1 MSDSRGMAR
10 SKSNVGGARLVS
22 TAVALAAANWSPS
35 NRICVAFSGG
45 SDSTVL
51 LHALAAERAKS
62 QDPWALTAH
71 HVHHDLSPNAGAWA
85 AHCEAFCVALSVP
98 FAVERVTVDQHAGT
112 GIEAA
117 ARDARMASLDRVN
130 ADIIA
135 LAHHARD
142 QAETLLLQ
150 LLRGSG
156 PPGMAAMPMAV
167 DRYLRPLLGTPK
179 TALLDYARQ
188 HALCWI
194 EDESNADNRFSRNR
208 LRNTVWPALIDA
220 FPAAEATLFRAAQHQ
235 ADAAQLLDDLAAIDA
250 VACAVDG
257 SLRLASFSDLTQAR
271 RANLLRFWLHSHN
284 VKPPAADTLREWLKQ
299 LASVTAIQAIELR
312 GGAHQGVIRVY
323 RGHAHITADA
333 RFWQPRAWAGEPS
346 LKLKCG
352 DVTVGELC
360 FASGTQNGALRP
372 PRAGETWTIRMRQ
385 EGDSVALSE
394 RSGHVALKNIFQQA
408 NIPPWLRNTWPLLL
422 CNDEIAAV
430 ASVATAKAFTVSP
443 GESGLVCQWKPA
455 CVPPLRS

>member
-1 MSDSRGMAR
+1 MAR
-10 SKSNVGGARLVS
+10 SKPNVGGAELVG

-35 NRICVAFSGG
+35 TRVCVAFSGG

-51 LHALAAERAKS
+51 LHALAAYRAKN
-62 QDPWALTAH
+62 QLAWALAAH
-71 HVHHDLSPNAGAWA
+71 HVHHGLSPNADMWA
-85 AHCEAFCVALSVP
+85 AHCMAFCADLSVP
-98 FAVERVTVDQHAGT
+98 FTTQRVTVDQHAGT

-117 ARDARMASLDRVN
+117 ARVARMSSLERVN

-156 PPGMAAMPMAV
+156 PPGMAAMPMAA
-167 DRYLRPLLGTPK
+167 DRYLRPLLSVPK
-179 TALLDYARQ
+179 AVLLDYARH
-188 HALCWI
+188 HALAWI
-194 EDESNADNRFSRNR
+194 DDESNADDRFSRNR
-208 LRNTVWPALIDA
+208 LRNTVWPALIGA

-250 VACAVDG
+250 VACVVDG
-257 SLRLASFSDLTQAR
+257 SIRLALLNEFTPAR

-284 VKPPAADTLREWLKQ
+284 VKPPASDTLREWLKQ

-323 RGHAHITADA
+323 RGHAHITDDA
-333 RFWQPRAWAGEPS
+333 KFWQPCAWVGERS
-346 LKLKCG
+346 LELKCG
-352 DVTVGELC
+352 DLTVGELS
-360 FASGTQNGALRP
+360 FTSGQQNGVLRP
-372 PRAGETWTIRMRQ
+372 PRAGERWTIRMRQ
-385 EGDSVALSE
+385 DGDGVALSE

-408 NIPPWLRNTWPLLL
+408 NIPPWLRHTWPLVL
-422 CNDEIAAV
+422 CNGEIACV
-430 ASVATAKAFTVSP
+430 ASVATAKAFTAVP
-443 GESGLVCQWKPA
+443 GEAGLLCQWKPA
-455 CVPPLRS
+455 WAGALRS